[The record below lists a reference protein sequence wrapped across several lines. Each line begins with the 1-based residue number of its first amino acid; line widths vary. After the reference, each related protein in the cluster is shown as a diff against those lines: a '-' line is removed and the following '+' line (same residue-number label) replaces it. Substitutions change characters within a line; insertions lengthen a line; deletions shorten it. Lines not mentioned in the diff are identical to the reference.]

1 MVFSGAHLIATRA
14 VAANGMTPRRAGVD
28 CTDGAQD
35 LLQPEG
41 KRADLMGM
49 DDVHDRPATLEEFL
63 RGTVLFKG
71 CDPAVVARIAPRV
84 EVTEVP
90 AGGHILRAGSPAEGL
105 VILQR
110 GRASTVMVN
119 ATTGATSTLETLQP
133 GDHAGETAALLR
145 TAQPYTVLAD
155 TACVVA
161 RVRAELFE
169 TLLQKVPTFGV
180 AISRRLAM
188 RMVQLGVTVLDG
200 LKGSPV
206 EFSKQL
212 AAGSIQWVG
221 QNQIIPKSDPSFGGV
236 QLTPKIAAMRCGFS
250 NLLNILSNPGIEDLI
265 RRDFARVLALE
276 VDRVILEGT
285 GTSNQPMG
293 IAQMPGVQTFALGT
307 DGGVLGWD
315 EVTDLLGK
323 LEDANVPSKK
333 LGLAFHPKVKR
344 LLKKQKVAQY
354 SGDTKGAYTVAPAAS
369 DEKLREI
376 LGVNFASTTQ
386 IATNLTKGSGTGLS
400 RVYAADFSEVV
411 LGMWGGLEIIATNIG
426 GDAWITNSI
435 EARLVANMDV
445 GARHQESI
453 VICSDAKTA

>member
-1 MVFSGAHLIATRA
+1 MNGGIVGLEKSLGEIKVGITNMVMKHDDLEHKQDELSKYVHGRVKAGLKASLPGVDHYPFSFGKALLAISAMNRGQAHLVKEWNVGHELDVMTQATKKA
-14 VAANGMTPRRAGVD
+14 
-28 CTDGAQD
+28 
-35 LLQPEG
+35 
-41 KRADLMGM
+41 M
-49 DDVHDRPATLEEFL
+49 DT
-63 RGTVLFKG
+63 GT
-71 CDPAVVARIAPRV
+71 
-84 EVTEVP
+84 
-90 AGGHILRAGSPAEGL
+90 AGSGGGYLIPREL
-105 VILQR
+105 MPEIIE
-110 GRASTVMVN
+110 MM
-119 ATTGATSTLETLQP
+119 
-133 GDHAGETAALLR
+133 
-145 TAQPYTVLAD
+145 
-155 TACVVA
+155 
-161 RVRAELFE
+161 RAEAQL
-169 TLLQKVPTFGV
+169 
-180 AISRRLAM
+180 
-188 RMVQLGVTVLDG
+188 VQLGVTVLDG